1 MKNENP
7 LFRNKTT
14 DHDVASTRIIF
25 VYRNGLDLC
34 THPHRLI
41 ELLDNS

>member
-7 LFRNKTT
+7 LFRNNTT
-14 DHDVASTRIIF
+14 EHDAASTRIIF
-25 VYRNGLDLC
+25 VNPNGLDLC
-34 THPHRLI
+34 TYAHRLI